1 MPDLSGLPALDV
13 VIGLAFMFFL
23 LATACSAINE
33 MLASFLGWRA
43 KTLEDG
49 VRSMLGEPNV
59 NKGFKRWLGETARGA
74 VGVLP
79 KQVTKSQADRN
90 TPEPDRNTPEA
101 DPNKPEADPNKPAAD
116 PNKPDLTTQLFEHWR
131 VRGLVRNPDSKLR
144 RRRRPSYLP
153 PRALSLAVAEHFASL
168 APPPPTPPGK
178 KGPPTPWELE
188 DAKLLAQVQAALDQV
203 DAPAVV
209 RKAAVNAFGNLERFR
224 TNVERAFDDAM
235 TRAQGWY
242 KRKVQLVLLIIAV
255 ALAVGLNVDT
265 VHVGTRLWKDAALR
279 AAVASKA
286 TGAVQGQATQS
297 SGTQSG
303 GTQSTAAATTSPA
316 QDAADAVDKVK
327 QLDLPVGWGSD
338 NAPHGKVGALSSVPG
353 WIITIA
359 ALTLGAPFW
368 FDVLSRLA
376 RLRGSGG
383 TQAGRALSDQEPS
396 RRP

>member
-59 NKGFKRWLGETARGA
+59 NRGFKQWFGEMARGA

-79 KQVTKSQADRN
+79 KQVTKSQADG
-90 TPEPDRNTPEA
+90 NTPEA
-101 DPNKPEADPNKPAAD
+101 DRTE
-116 PNKPDLTTQLFEHWR
+116 PDLTTQLFEHWR
-131 VRGLVRNPDSKLR
+131 VTGLVRNPDSKLR

-178 KGPPTPWELE
+178 KEPPTPWELE

-242 KRKVQLVLLIIAV
+242 KRKVQLVLLLIAV

-297 SGTQSG
+297 GGTQSG
-303 GTQSTAAATTSPA
+303 GTQSPPAASA
-316 QDAADAVDKVK
+316 QEAADAVDKVK
-327 QLDLPVGWGSD
+327 QLELPVGWGSG

-368 FDVLSRLA
+368 FDLLSRLA